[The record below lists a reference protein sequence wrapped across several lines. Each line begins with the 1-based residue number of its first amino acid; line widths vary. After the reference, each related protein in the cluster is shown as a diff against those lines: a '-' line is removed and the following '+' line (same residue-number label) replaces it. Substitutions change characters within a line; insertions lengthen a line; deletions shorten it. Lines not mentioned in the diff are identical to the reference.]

1 MGFILT
7 FFAKNIDMSTMVKT
21 EVFLGY
27 LLEMLGSELH
37 IFTARKRN
45 LGQCNVFTPVCQS
58 FCSQGGVCIQ
68 RGRSAS
74 GRGVCIQ
81 WGGGAK
87 IPTSWILRDTVNEWV
102 VRILL
107 ECILLPIFGRLT
119 TQWSVR
125 LHCSFVS
132 TLAALLTLQSGIVPH
147 FLEQIA
153 RNINWKSITDTSVD
167 GRC

>member
-58 FCSQGGVCIQ
+58 FCSQGG
-68 RGRSAS
+68 SAS
-74 GRGVCIQ
+74 GEGGLHPV
-81 WGGGAK
+81 GGGGQRAPPLGYYG
-87 IPTSWILRDTVNEWV
+87 IQSTSGLYASYWNAFFFQFLDVWLHSGVYVYTAHLYQRSRHCWLS
-102 VRILL
+102 RLGL
-107 ECILLPIFGRLT
+107 YLIF
-119 TQWSVR
+119 WSK
-125 LHCSFVS
+125 
-132 TLAALLTLQSGIVPH
+132 
-147 FLEQIA
+147 IA
-153 RNINWKSITDTSVD
+153 RNINWKSITDTGVD
-167 GRC
+167 GRCWCAA